1 MGPVQYLEVGHIVHD
16 HVYEVVEVAGH
27 QVAAHH
33 LGSVGNRGLEGV
45 KCGLGLAD
53 EGYLDEDV
61 GAEADRRGVDQCHVA
76 VYVAAVLEAPYP
88 SQARRR

>member
-1 MGPVQYLEVGHIVHD
+1 MGPVQRLVVGYIVHD
-16 HVYEVVEVAGH
+16 YVYEVVEVAGH

-33 LGSVGNRGLEGV
+33 LGSVGNRCLEGI

-61 GAEADRRGVDQCHVA
+61 GAEAD
-76 VYVAAVLEAPYP
+76 
-88 SQARRR
+88 